1 MNNEQNPLVIEMFD
15 ENGEKVKVEVVS
27 QFENNNKKY
36 VIANDMSNETD
47 SYILEVRQIEGTDN
61 VELLSID
68 DINEFNRL
76 CDYLKQYE

>member
-1 MNNEQNPLVIEMFD
+1 MI
-15 ENGEKVKVEVVS
+15 
-27 QFENNNKKY
+27 KY
-36 VIANDMSNETD
+36 SVLLQTD
-47 SYILEVRQIEGTDN
+47 YYILEVRQIEGTDN